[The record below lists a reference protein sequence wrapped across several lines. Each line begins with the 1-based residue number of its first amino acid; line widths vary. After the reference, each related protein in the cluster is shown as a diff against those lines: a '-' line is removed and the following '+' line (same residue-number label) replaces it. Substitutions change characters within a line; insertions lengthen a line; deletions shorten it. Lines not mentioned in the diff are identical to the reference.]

1 MKLFKTNKMS
11 DKAESN
17 PVLQKNKS
25 PPLSTEQSKEP
36 DMKTRF
42 NILRK
47 MKEDL
52 EKINHRERRC
62 VIDDEDNDKARTTK
76 ASATKKKDDKNTL
89 LKLVEKKKKKMMIQK
104 KYESMNGVNTGI
116 IQENNESEEESN
128 SKSTAETPHKF
139 KDTKFISNLNG
150 VKEFKAEEETL
161 QKEEKNK
168 IVEEDEEMNGSD
180 ACDKSSSCEEEAL
193 DEGNN
198 DKRGAKEEK
207 EEEKAK
213 EDKNIIKQRLLKL
226 ALDKK
231 MKKEEEIKEKSK
243 DLDLNNN
250 EPIINEQN
258 ENNDHI
264 NDGNE
269 NENNNNTKEYNN
281 DNANATDNDETE
293 SDPSMLLKDNSS
305 SKTELRNIISILKS
319 KTNKNKDPTNE
330 ASPQNTNTNLT
341 TTSQDNIPPNNN
353 NSNNIIDS
361 PNKPSTSSSN
371 IDDQALSPSDSAPQP
386 NELTEEEQQELQYK
400 KELEERAIKRNKYLE
415 FKKQQA
421 IQKRKYEEELAEQK
435 RLEEIQRKEEERL
448 AEIEKKRKE
457 ELIRLERQQQAE
469 AREAEKKKRE
479 ERKRRDAMRK
489 AGEQKLEREVKRQE
503 QRKEFEFKRLELKLN
518 NKGKDVITVNG
529 SFDRS
534 IDNINNDSNSNY
546 FSELTYVKQTPISK
560 RKNIC
565 DVVGSPKQ
573 EDTKKDNFR
582 QNNKIDVKKS
592 VFETETKI
600 KMKAPV
606 TLIYSPKRA
615 GRSSSNDKLSRSI
628 VDVNDVKENK
638 AYNANQQPY
647 KKQRSGGLSVGKK
660 NNVNVSNY
668 NSQYKYN
675 NNINVRK
682 NPFMNYSNNVN
693 INNRT
698 QTNFGQDALIDDHYS
713 TTINHHIMNNT
724 NIANIRTNFYTTMP
738 NLNYNTNNNSS
749 NSSNINSNINNSINP
764 NSINT
769 NCNYSQVGSLLPPA
783 PPTPQLKAQYSLN
796 IEDLITLEEKL
807 SEITS
812 ALNLNQYIRNE
823 CFEWWNYYFNHSN
836 YSQIHLTFDK
846 IHQPFIERS
855 IKYQILSILICYDV
869 SSDQHV
875 LSSIA
880 HMIQAVLNRNHMN
893 FILVCEYVLSKISL
907 DSYDNVWVYKLRNLV
922 NTHKINYV
930 NFINEYG
937 DDVSYVDKINS
948 NTNSVINDIRII
960 VKYYQ
965 NGNPKADELL
975 FLLKKIEQL
984 TYSEIN
990 AIVQERFM
998 TGQQM
1003 NSNIL
1008 PYDYNYNSSLRESNN
1023 FNYFSENTSCN
1034 MGVNG
1039 GNANNYF
1046 NGGNSSGYYL
1056 DAQDVYGNNLEMNG
1070 NYY

>member
-1 MKLFKTNKMS
+1 MS
-11 DKAESN
+11 DTTEAH

-25 PPLSTEQSKEP
+25 NNVSNDQSKEP

-42 NILRK
+42 NMLRK

-52 EKINHRERRC
+52 EKMNRRERRY
-62 VIDDEDNDKARTTK
+62 VVEDEDNDNVHCIKAGNCG
-76 ASATKKKDDKNTL
+76 SKKKDDKNSL

-128 SKSTAETPHKF
+128 SKSNAETPHKF
-139 KDTKFISNLNG
+139 KETKFMNSLNN
-150 VKEFKAEEETL
+150 VKEFKTEDDVGMVN
-161 QKEEKNK
+161 KEEKNK
-168 IVEEDEEMNGSD
+168 IVEEDEDGNGSD
-180 ACDKSSSCEEEAL
+180 EQNGNEENKE
-193 DEGNN
+193 DV
-198 DKRGAKEEK
+198 KEEDKK
-207 EEEKAK
+207 EEEEKIK
-213 EDKNIIKQRLLKL
+213 EEKNIIKQRLLKL

-243 DLDLNNN
+243 DINVNVNNDEGNN
-250 EPIINEQN
+250 EDDNDDQN
-258 ENNDHI
+258 ENN
-264 NDGNE
+264 NDDDVND
-269 NENNNNTKEYNN
+269 NDKTKEYNS
-281 DNANATDNDETE
+281 DNDGETE
-293 SDPSMLLKDNSS
+293 FNPSSLLLKDNSS
-305 SKTELRNIISILKS
+305 SKKELRNIINILKS
-319 KTNKNKDPTNE
+319 KSNKQQPKELISDTNTDQIVPNE
-330 ASPQNTNTNLT
+330 TSPQKTN
-341 TTSQDNIPPNNN
+341 TSQDNNNN
-353 NSNNIIDS
+353 TTDS
-361 PNKPSTSSSN
+361 PNHKANNSSSN
-371 IDDQALSPSDSAPQP
+371 DDDDNNVNDNDKDKDNNDTPPQP
-386 NELTEEEQQELQYK
+386 SEPTEEEQQQLQYK

-415 FKKQQA
+415 FKKQQV

-489 AGEQKLEREVKRQE
+489 AGEQRLEREVKRQE

-534 IDNINNDSNSNY
+534 IDNINNDSNTNY

-565 DVVGSPKQ
+565 DVASSPKV
-573 EDTKKDNFR
+573 DDVKKDNFR
-582 QNNKIDVKKS
+582 QNNKIDVKKNNN

-628 VDVNDVKENK
+628 VDVNEIKENK
-638 AYNANQQPY
+638 AYNANQPY
-647 KKQRSGGLSVGKK
+647 VKQRSGGLSVGKK
-660 NNVNVSNY
+660 NNNNVNVSNY
-668 NSQYKYN
+668 NSQY

-682 NPFMNYSNNVN
+682 NPFMNYNNN
-693 INNRT
+693 MNNRT
-698 QTNFGQDALIDDHYS
+698 QTNFGQDALIDDHY
-713 TTINHHIMNNT
+713 TTINHHHHNINNT
-724 NIANIRTNFYTTMP
+724 NITNIRTNFYSTMP
-738 NLNYNTNNNSS
+738 NFNYNTNNNS
-749 NSSNINSNINNSINP
+749 NNNSNINNNTNSNSN
-764 NSINT
+764 NSINQF
-769 NCNYSQVGSLLPPA
+769 NNNNINYSQIGSLLPPA
-783 PPTPQLKAQYSLN
+783 PPTPQPKAQYSLN

-846 IHQPFIERS
+846 SHQPFIERS

-869 SSDQHV
+869 SSDQYV
-875 LSSIA
+875 LSSIE
-880 HMIQAVLNRNHMN
+880 HMIQAILNRNHMN

-907 DSYDNVWVYKLRNLV
+907 DNYDNVWVYKLRNLV

-937 DDVSYVDKINS
+937 DNVSYVDKINS

-965 NGNPKADELL
+965 NSNPKADELL

-984 TYSEIN
+984 SYNEIN
-990 AIVQERFM
+990 AIVQEKFM
-998 TGQQM
+998 IGQKM

-1039 GNANNYF
+1039 GNGNNYF
-1046 NGGNSSGYYL
+1046 NGGNNSGFYL
-1056 DAQDVYGNNLEMNG
+1056 DTQDVYGNNLEMNG

>member
-1 MKLFKTNKMS
+1 MS
-11 DKAESN
+11 DTTEAN

-25 PPLSTEQSKEP
+25 NNVSNDQSKEP

-42 NILRK
+42 NMLRK

-52 EKINHRERRC
+52 EKMNRRERRY
-62 VIDDEDNDKARTTK
+62 VVEDEDNDNVHCIKAGNCG
-76 ASATKKKDDKNTL
+76 SKKKDDKNSL

-128 SKSTAETPHKF
+128 SKSNAETPHKF
-139 KDTKFISNLNG
+139 KETKFMNSLNN
-150 VKEFKAEEETL
+150 VKEFKTEDDVGMVN
-161 QKEEKNK
+161 KEEKNK
-168 IVEEDEEMNGSD
+168 IVEEDEDGNGSD
-180 ACDKSSSCEEEAL
+180 EQNGNEENKE
-193 DEGNN
+193 DV
-198 DKRGAKEEK
+198 KEEDKK
-207 EEEKAK
+207 EEEEKIK
-213 EDKNIIKQRLLKL
+213 EEKNIIKQRLLKL

-243 DLDLNNN
+243 DINVNVNNDEGNN
-250 EPIINEQN
+250 EDDDDDQ
-258 ENNDHI
+258 
-264 NDGNE
+264 
-269 NENNNNTKEYNN
+269 NENNNNDDVNDNDKTKEYNS
-281 DNANATDNDETE
+281 DNDGETE
-293 SDPSMLLKDNSS
+293 FNPSSLLFKDNSS
-305 SKTELRNIISILKS
+305 SKKELRNIINILKS
-319 KTNKNKDPTNE
+319 KSNKQQPKELTSDTNTDQIVPNE
-330 ASPQNTNTNLT
+330 TSPQKTN
-341 TTSQDNIPPNNN
+341 TSQDNNNN
-353 NSNNIIDS
+353 TTDS
-361 PNKPSTSSSN
+361 PNHKANNSSSN
-371 IDDQALSPSDSAPQP
+371 DDDDNNANDNDKNKDNNDTPPQP
-386 NELTEEEQQELQYK
+386 SEPTEEEQQQLQYK

-415 FKKQQA
+415 FKKQQV

-489 AGEQKLEREVKRQE
+489 AGEQRLEREVKRQE

-534 IDNINNDSNSNY
+534 IDNINNDSNTNY

-565 DVVGSPKQ
+565 DVASSPKV
-573 EDTKKDNFR
+573 DDVKKDNFR
-582 QNNKIDVKKS
+582 QNNKIDVKKNNN

-628 VDVNDVKENK
+628 VDVNEIKENK
-638 AYNANQQPY
+638 AYNANQPY
-647 KKQRSGGLSVGKK
+647 VKQRSGGLSVGKK
-660 NNVNVSNY
+660 NNNNVNVSNY
-668 NSQYKYN
+668 NSQY

-682 NPFMNYSNNVN
+682 NPFMNYNNN
-693 INNRT
+693 MNNRT
-698 QTNFGQDALIDDHYS
+698 QTNFGQDALIDDHY
-713 TTINHHIMNNT
+713 TTINHHHHNINNT
-724 NIANIRTNFYTTMP
+724 NITNIRTNFYSTMP
-738 NLNYNTNNNSS
+738 NFNYNTNNNS
-749 NSSNINSNINNSINP
+749 NNNSNINNNTNSNSN
-764 NSINT
+764 NSINQF
-769 NCNYSQVGSLLPPA
+769 NNNNINYSQIGSLLPPA
-783 PPTPQLKAQYSLN
+783 PPTPQPKAQYSLN

-846 IHQPFIERS
+846 SHQPFIERS

-869 SSDQHV
+869 SSDQYV
-875 LSSIA
+875 LSSIE
-880 HMIQAVLNRNHMN
+880 HMIQAILNRNHMN

-907 DSYDNVWVYKLRNLV
+907 DNYDNVWVYKLRNLV

-937 DDVSYVDKINS
+937 DNVSYVDKINS

-965 NGNPKADELL
+965 NSNPKADELL

-984 TYSEIN
+984 SYNEIN
-990 AIVQERFM
+990 AIVQEKFM
-998 TGQQM
+998 IGQKM

-1039 GNANNYF
+1039 GNGNNYF
-1046 NGGNSSGYYL
+1046 NGGNNSGFYL
-1056 DAQDVYGNNLEMNG
+1056 DTQDVYGNNLEMNG
-1070 NYY
+1070 NDY

>member
-1 MKLFKTNKMS
+1 MS
-11 DKAESN
+11 DKTEAN

-25 PPLSTEQSKEP
+25 NNTSNEQSKEP

-42 NILRK
+42 NMLRK

-52 EKINHRERRC
+52 EKMNRRERRY
-62 VIDDEDNDKARTTK
+62 VVEDEDNDNVHSIKAE
-76 ASATKKKDDKNTL
+76 SCYNKKKDDKNSL

-128 SKSTAETPHKF
+128 SKSNTETPHKF
-139 KDTKFISNLNG
+139 KEGMFMNSLNN
-150 VKEFKAEEETL
+150 VKEFKTEDDVMMVN
-161 QKEEKNK
+161 KEEKDR
-168 IVEEDEEMNGSD
+168 IVEEDEGGNGSD
-180 ACDKSSSCEEEAL
+180 EQNGNEDNKEDVNEEDK
-193 DEGNN
+193 
-198 DKRGAKEEK
+198 K
-207 EEEKAK
+207 EEEEKIK
-213 EDKNIIKQRLLKL
+213 EEKNIIKQRLLKL

-243 DLDLNNN
+243 DVN
-250 EPIINEQN
+250 I
-258 ENNDHI
+258 NNDE
-264 NDGNE
+264 GNNGDDDDDQ
-269 NENNNNTKEYNN
+269 NENNNNNDVNDDNN
-281 DNANATDNDETE
+281 KNDNDETE
-293 SDPSMLLKDNSS
+293 FNPSSLLLKDNSS
-305 SKTELRNIISILKS
+305 SKKELRNIINILKS
-319 KTNKNKDPTNE
+319 KSNKQQQIEPT
-330 ASPQNTNTNLT
+330 SDTNTNQIVPNETSPQKT
-341 TTSQDNIPPNNN
+341 TTSQDNNNNTSDSPNNKANNSSSNDDDDNNN
-353 NSNNIIDS
+353 NDNNKDNNNNNDN
-361 PNKPSTSSSN
+361 P
-371 IDDQALSPSDSAPQP
+371 PQP
-386 NELTEEEQQELQYK
+386 PELTEEEQQQLQYK

-415 FKKQQA
+415 FKKQQV

-489 AGEQKLEREVKRQE
+489 AGEQRLEREVKRQE

-534 IDNINNDSNSNY
+534 IDNINNESNSNY

-565 DVVGSPKQ
+565 DIASSPKI
-573 EDTKKDNFR
+573 DDVKKDNFR
-582 QNNKIDVKKS
+582 QNNKIDIKKNN

-628 VDVNDVKENK
+628 VDVNEIKENK
-638 AYNANQQPY
+638 AYNANQPY
-647 KKQRSGGLSVGKK
+647 VKQRSGGLSVGKK
-660 NNVNVSNY
+660 NNNVNVSNY
-668 NSQYKYN
+668 NSQYN

-682 NPFMNYSNNVN
+682 NPFMNYNNNNN
-693 INNRT
+693 INMNNRT
-698 QTNFGQDALIDDHYS
+698 QTNFGQDALIDDHY
-713 TTINHHIMNNT
+713 TTINHHHH
-724 NIANIRTNFYTTMP
+724 NITNIRTNFYTTMP
-738 NLNYNTNNNSS
+738 NFNYNTNNNS
-749 NSSNINSNINNSINP
+749 NNNSNINNNTNSNSN
-764 NSINT
+764 NSINQI
-769 NCNYSQVGSLLPPA
+769 NNNNINNYSQVGSLLPPA
-783 PPTPQLKAQYSLN
+783 PPTPQPKAQYSLN

-846 IHQPFIERS
+846 AHQPFIERS

-869 SSDQHV
+869 SSDQYV
-875 LSSIA
+875 LSSIE
-880 HMIQAVLNRNHMN
+880 HMIQAILNRNHMN

-907 DSYDNVWVYKLRNLV
+907 DNYDNVWVYKLRNLV

-937 DDVSYVDKINS
+937 DNVSYVDKINS

-965 NGNPKADELL
+965 NSNPKAVELL

-984 TYSEIN
+984 SYNEIN
-990 AIVQERFM
+990 AIVQEKFM
-998 TGQQM
+998 IGQKM

-1023 FNYFSENTSCN
+1023 FNFFSENTSCN

-1039 GNANNYF
+1039 GNGNNYF
-1046 NGGNSSGYYL
+1046 NGGNNSGFYL
-1056 DAQDVYGNNLEMNG
+1056 DTQDVYGNNLEMNG